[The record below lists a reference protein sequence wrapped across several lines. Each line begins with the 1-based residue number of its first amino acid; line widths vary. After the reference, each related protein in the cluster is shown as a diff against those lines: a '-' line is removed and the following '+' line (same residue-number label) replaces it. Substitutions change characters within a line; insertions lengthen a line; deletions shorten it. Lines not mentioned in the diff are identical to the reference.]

1 MGVLSTLLL
10 HPDEI
15 VSLLRVRQLVEN
27 AKRLPQDPDLAFCYD
42 MLNRVSRSFAVVIQ
56 QLGPELRDAV
66 RNLESLSTVFIIDLQ
81 VTTASDNRW
90 HFKVS
95 TGAIR
100 CPMSSENLL
109 NQMGLV
115 DLSKVALPKWN
126 PELNGSIIQAW
137 TEAVCAGDLAAG
149 AGTGEHPGHTYIP
162 S

>member
-66 RNLESLSTVFIIDLQ
+66 RNLESLFAVSFSSTCKWRQ
-81 VTTASDNRW
+81 MAS
-90 HFKVS
+90 
-95 TGAIR
+95 
-100 CPMSSENLL
+100 
-109 NQMGLV
+109 
-115 DLSKVALPKWN
+115 
-126 PELNGSIIQAW
+126 
-137 TEAVCAGDLAAG
+137 
-149 AGTGEHPGHTYIP
+149 
-162 S
+162 